1 MEIRGIGA
9 GPGIITADT
18 TTTPVS
24 KAGEGQGFKEALASS
39 LEDVDAL
46 KKAAD
51 KSIMD
56 MAAGKGEDIHK
67 VMIAIEKADVSFQFM
82 LQVRNKAINAYE
94 DIMRMTV

>member
-9 GPGIITADT
+9 VPGIITADT
-18 TTTPVS
+18 TTSAVK

-39 LEDVDAL
+39 IEDVDAL
-46 KKAAD
+46 RKAAD
-51 KSIMD
+51 NSIMD

-67 VMIAIEKADVSFQFM
+67 VMIAIEKADVSFEFM

-94 DIMRMTV
+94 EIMRMTV